1 MSYEFFIA
9 RRYFKSKRK
18 TGFISLI
25 TYISLLGVT
34 IGVFA
39 LVVVL
44 SVMNGFESEVRDRFI
59 GFDAHVRVQAFHNA
73 GVVDY
78 QKLMEEIQSMKHV
91 VGVAPYIM
99 DKAMIKV
106 RDNVEGV
113 VLKGTDA
120 KRAPTV
126 TDLPRYMIYGGLD
139 FEPKPTQE
147 GGRALP
153 GIVLGRQLA
162 DRLNAYE
169 LGERVIVLSPKGVN
183 FPFITPRVKQFR
195 LAGIFESGMY
205 DLDNTFVLISI
216 KDAQQLLQ
224 MKNMVHGL
232 EIRLDNM
239 DRAGAFARE
248 LNEKLSYPY
257 YAITWFELHRNLY
270 SWMRLEKIV
279 MFLILSLIIMVAAFN
294 IAGSLIMMVM
304 EKTKEIG
311 ILKSMGAT
319 TAGIMR
325 IFMFEGLIIGV
336 GGTLLGSLL
345 GYVVCWAQMR
355 YKFFPLPADIYFI
368 DFLPVRMEPL
378 DFLFVALAAIGL
390 SFLATLYPAMK
401 AAKLDPVTA
410 IRYE

>member
-39 LVVVL
+39 LLVVL

-73 GVVDY
+73 GIADY
-78 QKLMEEIQSMKHV
+78 QKLIKEIRAMPHV
-91 VGVAPYIM
+91 VGVAPYLM

-106 RDNVEGV
+106 RENVEGV
-113 VLKGTDA
+113 ILKGTDE
-120 KRAPTV
+120 KLAPTV
-126 TDLPRYMIYGGLD
+126 TDLPRYMVYGSLD
-139 FEPKPTQE
+139 LSPKPVKE
-147 GGRALP
+147 GGRPLP

-169 LGERVIVLSPKGVN
+169 LGEKVIVLSPKGVN

-205 DLDNTFVLISI
+205 DLDNTFVLVSI
-216 KDAQQLLQ
+216 QAAQQLLQ
-224 MKNMVHGL
+224 MKGLVHGL
-232 EIRLDNM
+232 EIRLDNL
-239 DRAGAFARE
+239 DRAGSFASM

-336 GGTLLGSLL
+336 GGTFLGSLL
-345 GYVVCWAQMR
+345 GFAVSWAQMKYR
-355 YKFFPLPADIYFI
+355 FFPLPSDIYFI
-368 DFLPVRMEPL
+368 NFLPVRMEAT
-378 DFLFVALAAIGL
+378 DFIFVAAAAVGL
-390 SFLATLYPAMK
+390 SFLATLYPALK

>member
-44 SVMNGFESEVRDRFI
+44 SVMNGFESEVRSRFI
-59 GFDAHVRVQAFHNA
+59 GFDAHLRLQAFHNK
-73 GVVDY
+73 GVKDY
-78 QKLMEEIQSMKHV
+78 QKLMAMVEKEKHV

-106 RDNVEGV
+106 GDNVEGV
-113 VLKGTDA
+113 VLKGTDQE
-120 KRAPTV
+120 RITRV
-126 TDLPRYMIYGGLD
+126 TDLADYMVYGALD
-139 FEPKPTQE
+139 FAPKPVD
-147 GGRALP
+147 GSRPLP

-162 DRLNAYE
+162 DRLSAYE
-169 LGERVIVLSPKGVN
+169 LGERIIVLSPKGVN

-195 LAGIFESGMY
+195 LAGIFESGMF
-205 DLDNTFVLISI
+205 DLDNTFVLVSI
-216 KDAQQLLQ
+216 EAAQQLLQ
-224 MKNMVHGL
+224 MEGEVHGL
-232 EIRLDNM
+232 EIRLDDM
-239 DRAGAFARE
+239 DHAAAVAKK
-248 LNEKLSYPY
+248 LNEELSYPY
-257 YAITWFELHRNLY
+257 YVITWFELHRNLY
-270 SWMRLEKIV
+270 SWMKLEKIV

-319 TAGIMR
+319 TVGIMR
-325 IFMFEGLIIGV
+325 IFMYEGLIIGG
-336 GGTLLGSLL
+336 GGTLFGSLL
-345 GYVVCWAQMR
+345 GYGVCWAQIK

-368 DFLPVRMEPL
+368 NFLPVKIDIL
-378 DFLFVALAAIGL
+378 DFIFVAVAAVGL
-390 SFLATLYPAMK
+390 SFLATLYPALK